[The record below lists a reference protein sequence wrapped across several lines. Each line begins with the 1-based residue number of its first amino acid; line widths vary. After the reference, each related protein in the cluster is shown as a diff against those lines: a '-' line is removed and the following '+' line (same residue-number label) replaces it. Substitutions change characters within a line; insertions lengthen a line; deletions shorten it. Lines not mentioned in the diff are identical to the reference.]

1 MEKSIN
7 NTLHSIV
14 DYATNKFVSRYHST
28 KKGVGKMTS
37 KFMSRHSHSNVVL
50 YSGMALAAAG
60 AVYLLVKNRAAVVAA
75 VREFLDEQTNRFTT
89 PQHAQEFK

>member
-14 DYATNKFVSRYHST
+14 DYATDKFVSRYNFARKSA
-28 KKGVGKMTS
+28 GKMTS

-50 YSGMALAAAG
+50 YSGMAVAAAG
-60 AVYLLVKNRAAVVAA
+60 TVYLLVKNREAVVAA
-75 VREFLDEQTNRFTT
+75 VKEFLEEQTNRFTA
-89 PQHAQEFK
+89 PQHAQ